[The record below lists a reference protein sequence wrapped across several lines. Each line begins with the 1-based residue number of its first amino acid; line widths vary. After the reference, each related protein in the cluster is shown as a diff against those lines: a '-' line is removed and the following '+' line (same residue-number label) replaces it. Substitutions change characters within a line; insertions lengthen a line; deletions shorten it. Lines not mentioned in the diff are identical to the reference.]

1 MEQLQFKKCT
11 TEKQELINFLCGN
24 TWPFHAGNKQN
35 PDDVKIAFEKGWYA
49 DDRETFWIEQDGN
62 KVGLVIIHDISDTIP
77 LFDLR
82 LSAEA
87 RGQGIGTKTLLWLKD
102 YLFNKPHEKIRI
114 EAYTRSDNLAMRK
127 CFTKAGFV
135 KEGYLRQA
143 WENTDGTVSDSVLYG
158 AIRMDWENNCITP
171 IKLDVVPY

>member
-11 TEKQELINFLCGN
+11 TEKQELINFLCNN
-24 TWPFHAGNKQN
+24 TWPFHAENKQN
-35 PDDVKIAFEKGWYA
+35 PDDVKRAFEKGWYA

-102 YLFNKPHEKIRI
+102 YLFNKPYEKIRI
-114 EAYTRSDNLAMRK
+114 EVYTRSDNVAMRK

-143 WENTDGTVSDSVLYG
+143 WENTDGTVSDSVLYS
-158 AIRMDWENNCITP
+158 AIRMDWERNCITP
-171 IKLDVVPY
+171 IKLNEEPY